1 LPEGSLVLYDVSS
14 SSYYEGRTCA
24 LARHGHSRDGKK
36 GRPIYHHVDDRV
48 RAHILL
54 CMLAY
59 YVQWHLK
66 EAWAPLLFEEEDLPA
81 LRAQR
86 DPVARAEPSPSVQ
99 RKKAT
104 RQAPQ
109 GLPVQSFPTLLRH
122 LATRC
127 RNRCRLATDP
137 AGATFPL
144 LTQPTPLQA
153 EAFRLLRL

>member
-1 LPEGSLVLYDVSS
+1 V
-14 SSYYEGRTCA
+14 
-24 LARHGHSRDGKK
+24 
-36 GRPIYHHVDDRV
+36 RPIYHRVDDRV

-66 EAWAPLLFEEEDLPA
+66 QAWAPLLFAEEDLPA

-86 DPVARAEPSPSVQ
+86 DPVAAAEPSPTVQ

-104 RQAPQ
+104 RQTPQ
-109 GLPVQSFPTLLRH
+109 GLPLQSFPTLLRQ

-127 RNRCRLATDP
+127 RNTCRLATDP
-137 AGATFPL
+137 NGATFQF

-153 EAFRLLRL
+153 EAFRLLAL